1 MTNEQAK
8 LIEIL
13 LERQKEALS
22 VMEALAETQFIL
34 AQALCPEVVINI
46 DGGDGGPKTLQ

>member
-1 MTNEQAK
+1 MLTDQQAK
-8 LIEIL
+8 LIETL

-34 AQALCPEVVINI
+34 AQALLPQVEMPEA
-46 DGGDGGPKTLQ
+46 DGGPVTIQ

>member
-1 MTNEQAK
+1 MLTDQQMK
-8 LIEIL
+8 LIETL

-34 AQALCPEVVINI
+34 AQALCPEVQITVSGD
-46 DGGDGGPKTLQ
+46 DGPVTIQ

>member
-8 LIEIL
+8 LIGEL

-34 AQALCPEVVINI
+34 AQALCPQVVISLA
-46 DGGDGGPKTLQ
+46 GDDEPPTLQ